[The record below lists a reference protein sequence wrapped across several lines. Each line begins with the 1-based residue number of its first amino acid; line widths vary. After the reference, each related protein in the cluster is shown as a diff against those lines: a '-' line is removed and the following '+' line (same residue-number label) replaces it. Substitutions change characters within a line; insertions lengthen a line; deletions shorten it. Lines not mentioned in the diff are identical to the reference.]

1 MRCHECE
8 EEIPLDCLS
17 IDPESAGVVV
27 SVLAH
32 CPMCDRRFVAT
43 VGEYSFQELET
54 DEALRNRLAPCPHCG
69 GAADIAATD
78 KKGTSFMVGC
88 TNEMCLS
95 YVDFGGSKEET
106 IKAWNRRERHDT

>member
-32 CPMCDRRFVAT
+32 CPMCDRRFVAS
-43 VGEYSFQELET
+43 VAEYSFQEAET
-54 DEALRNRLAPCPHCG
+54 NG
-69 GAADIAATD
+69 
-78 KKGTSFMVGC
+78 
-88 TNEMCLS
+88 N
-95 YVDFGGSKEET
+95 
-106 IKAWNRRERHDT
+106 